1 MSKGFQPRSSTG
13 MPKEFRYI
21 FPTLLFL
28 RDAFD
33 SQKKFLQTKLKITQ
47 DIKLLNEKEFLDGV
61 QFYKDK
67 KYNEFK
73 TFYNDVYL
81 KNKDH
86 YIFAT
91 YTLIF
96 SRLYGFYKFKYSEVE
111 IYYIIYVGL
120 YSQSIFESIEKK
132 NNFKSLEPFYLIN
145 NIPKYIPIHKIEIE
159 LKNNKKSFE
168 ELLIENQD
176 KHNLLFLINRGKL
189 SSMNTKPFA
198 IQDEFK
204 YINKKTKIFKKYI
217 IKSILQKDDGID
229 KIVHRSKPNTSSNTN
244 AYMIWV
250 NIFLDKDEENKFI
263 LEEKLKK
270 NRVEKEKKR
279 KEEQKEKKKKK
290 ELEKKKRQELEK
302 EKKKQKKGLKNLDR
316 SILSR
321 RKGKSQRT
329 HLNNFEKS
337 FEQNRSDKKGIDR
350 LHKSDYHKSDYHKN
364 NKRPRS
370 TGSILNYISN
380 NFSSSH
386 RKDKNK
392 EKKREDHKKPN
403 LPKPQ
408 PKTQVPKKEDKKVK
422 KNVEKKITNVP
433 SKKKM
438 ISSFDKELYFVGLIE
453 FLVRNHLPDLH
464 YFIVKGY
471 DKHQKQIDDYI
482 VDISYSLRSKIHFT
496 KMSKLLYHIFYQI
509 YHSKVHAYL
518 TLELFTAKKFK
529 FSSDM
534 TKNEETLFK
543 EKFIENMK
551 NNELSQ
557 VFVREMIQK
566 FKDLTH

>member
-1 MSKGFQPRSSTG
+1 MSKGFQPR

-21 FPTLLFL
+21 YPTLLFL
-28 RDAFD
+28 KDAFD
-33 SQKKFLQTKLKITQ
+33 SQKKFLQKKLKINK
-47 DIKLLNEKEFLDGV
+47 DIHLLNKKEFLDGV

-67 KYNEFK
+67 KDNEFK
-73 TFYNDVYL
+73 TFYNNVYL

-96 SRLYGFYKFKYSEVE
+96 SYLYGFYKFKYSEVE

-132 NNFKSLEPFYLIN
+132 TNFKSLEPFYLIY

-168 ELLIENQD
+168 ELLIANED

-189 SSMNTKPFA
+189 SSINTKPFP

-204 YINKKTKIFKKYI
+204 YINKKRKIFKKYI
-217 IKSILQKDDGID
+217 IQSILQKDNNSD
-229 KIVHRSKPNTSSNTN
+229 KIVHRSKTDTSSNTN

-250 NIFLDKDEENKFI
+250 NIFLDKEEENKFI

-270 NRVEKEKKR
+270 NREEKEKKR

-302 EKKKQKKGLKNLDR
+302 EKKKQKKGFKDLDR

-321 RKGKSQRT
+321 GRSQRP
-329 HLNNFEKS
+329 HLNNFENS
-337 FEQNRSDKKGIDR
+337 FEQRRGNKRGIEK
-350 LHKSDYHKSDYHKN
+350 L

-433 SKKKM
+433 SKKKI
-438 ISSFDKELYFVGLIE
+438 ISSFDKELYFIGLIE

-482 VDISYSLRSKIHFT
+482 VDISYSLHSKIHFT
-496 KMSKLLYHIFYQI
+496 KMNKLLYHIFYQI

-551 NNELSQ
+551 NDELSQ
-557 VFVREMIQK
+557 IFVREMIQK
-566 FKDLTH
+566 FKDISH